1 MRCADPD
8 GALDLPGPRTAR
20 TSVAH
25 LEVRPSRTRDPAP
38 VPSSSLPLPHQ
49 GVTGV
54 LIDDVTA
61 YAALTAR
68 DDEQ

>member
-1 MRCADPD
+1 M
-8 GALDLPGPRTAR
+8 
-20 TSVAH
+20 AH